1 MKFFTSLKN
10 LLVYSLVLL
19 VSIGS
24 LLFAPPIAIAT
35 PVDFVGVQ
43 SIIDTTGL
51 TAQQTDDLIL
61 YSYYSVDTKGLT
73 VEQTVEQIDQLIAYY
88 RGEKKQVS
96 ESKILTVDTIK
107 EILKDLNAEINNL
120 IAAKKAL
127 LGNSYYSVDTKGLT
141 VEQIDQLI
149 AYYRGEKKQVSE
161 SKILTVDTIKE
172 ILKDLNA
179 EINNLIAAK
188 KALLGTTS

>member
-73 VEQTVEQIDQLIAYY
+73 VEQIDQLIAYY
-88 RGEKKQVS
+88 RGQ
-96 ESKILTVDTIK
+96 
-107 EILKDLNAEINNL
+107 
-120 IAAKKAL
+120 
-127 LGNSYYSVDTKGLT
+127 
-141 VEQIDQLI
+141 
-149 AYYRGEKKQVSE
+149 KKQVSE